1 MLENV
6 FFFLKTKNNVK
17 YLYDNISVKD
27 GLALM
32 RKHKYTA
39 MPIIN
44 KEGYYVGTISE
55 GDFLWYFMDHPTMTQ
70 EDLEHMEIKELVR
83 DDFTPPVKIDVPI
96 SQLFEQSLK
105 QNFVPVVDDRHIFIG
120 IVTRQSIIQ
129 YLMNHTDKQKPETN
143 TIQSNSLGL
152 IL

>member
-17 YLYDNISVKD
+17 YLYDNINVKD

-44 KEGYYVGTISE
+44 KEGYYVGTITE

-83 DDFTPPVKIDVPI
+83 GDFTPPVKIDVPI

-129 YLMNHTDKQKPETN
+129 YLMNHTEKQNTETN